1 MAARLAL
8 VGGSSSGIGKAI
20 AAGLLTSGHRVVLT
34 ARSGEKLERTHAELR
49 AKFGAEFVKSI
60 GADFGQRESV
70 EHLIKEVQSTV
81 GAPDILVLNTGGP
94 RAGVFADLSL
104 ADWDAGYDQQLRSH
118 LALLQAFLPSMRER
132 GWGRVVSVSST
143 QVIEPGEGM
152 VLSAA
157 WRAALV
163 NTLKA
168 LARSEAPFGIT
179 LNTICPAAVLTDRL
193 RSLLVGKKE
202 NHGKSEED
210 VLKAAAGTIP
220 IGRIASAEEFAN
232 VAVFLASPAAS
243 YVNGTVIPVDGGQVR
258 RGL

>member
-20 AAGLLTSGHRVVLT
+20 AAGLLGDGVRVVLT
-34 ARSGEKLERTHAELR
+34 ARMGERLDRTCAELS
-49 AKFGAEFVKSI
+49 ATFGANLVTSI
-60 GADFGQRESV
+60 GADFALRDSIQQ
-70 EHLIKEVQSTV
+70 LIQEVQTKV
-81 GAPDILVLNTGGP
+81 GAPDILVLNGGGP
-94 RAGVFADLSL
+94 RAGIFADLKL
-104 ADWDAGYDQQLRSH
+104 ADWDVAYDQQLRSH
-118 LALLQAFLPSMRER
+118 LALLQAFLPRMRER
-132 GWGRVVSVSST
+132 NWGRVINVSST

-179 LNTICPAAVLTDRL
+179 LNTVCPGAVSTDRL
-193 RSLLVGKKE
+193 LSLLAGKKE
-202 NHGKSEED
+202 NQGKSNEEL
-210 VLKAAAGTIP
+210 LKIAAGNIP
-220 IGRIASAEEFAN
+220 IGRVASSEEFAN
-232 VAVFLASPAAS
+232 VAVFLASQAAA
-243 YVNGTVIPVDGGQVR
+243 YVTGTVIPVDGGLVR